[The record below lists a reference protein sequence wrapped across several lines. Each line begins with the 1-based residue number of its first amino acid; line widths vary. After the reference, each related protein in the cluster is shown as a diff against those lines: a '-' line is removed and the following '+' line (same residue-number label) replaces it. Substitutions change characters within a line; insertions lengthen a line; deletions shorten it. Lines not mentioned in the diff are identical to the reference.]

1 MYAVL
6 NHATIVH
13 VNGLRGQ
20 HVQHN
25 VITDNDNDIIG
36 RLEDHPSDPNLLSV
50 TIDTATLPTN
60 TLTAIDAVVDPTKNY
75 PGDGSVPSA
84 VTGQR
89 YVILADTPINALWT
103 NVVANK
109 NDIIEYYGTA
119 WTISFDSSTNNST
132 QYVTNT
138 SSNDQLEW
146 NGTEWINSYEG
157 IYNSGYWRIYL

>member
-1 MYAVL
+1 M
-6 NHATIVH
+6 
-13 VNGLRGQ
+13 
-20 HVQHN
+20 
-25 VITDNDNDIIG
+25 
-36 RLEDHPSDPNLLSV
+36 
-50 TIDTATLPTN
+50 PTN
-60 TLTAIDAVVDPTKNY
+60 TLTAVDAIVDPSKNY

-89 YVILADTPINALWT
+89 YVVLESTPINALWT

-109 NDIIEYYGTA
+109 NDIIEYNGTA
-119 WTISFDSSTNNST
+119 WTVSFDSSTNNTT
-132 QYVTNT
+132 QYVTNV